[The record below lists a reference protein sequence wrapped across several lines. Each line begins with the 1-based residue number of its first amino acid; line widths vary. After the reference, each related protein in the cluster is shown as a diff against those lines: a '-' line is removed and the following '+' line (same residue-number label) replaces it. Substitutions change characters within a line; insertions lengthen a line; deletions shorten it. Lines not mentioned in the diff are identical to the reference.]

1 MSGRVALVGA
11 GPGDAGLLTRRA
23 VALLRR
29 ADLVLYDALVSEA
42 IVGIARRARR
52 FYVGKRRGRHQMS
65 QEAINR
71 LMIRGAARGRR
82 VVRLKGGDPFLFGRG
97 GEEALALRAAGVTV
111 DVVPGV
117 SAALAA
123 PAMAGVP
130 VTHRGISTAVLIV
143 SGHAEPA
150 YAPVIDGL
158 TPQSATLIVLM
169 GLAERRAIA
178 ARLIDRGWSGATP
191 AAIVFGAGHPGQCAW
206 SGRLDALG
214 DTAIRGDLPGTMVVG
229 AVVALAPL
237 IGSAVPLVD
246 AGRPVARLK
255 FQRRG

>member
-1 MSGRVALVGA
+1 
-11 GPGDAGLLTRRA
+11 
-23 VALLRR
+23 
-29 ADLVLYDALVSEA
+29 
-42 IVGIARRARR
+42 
-52 FYVGKRRGRHQMS
+52 MS

-97 GEEALALRAAGVTV
+97 GEEALALEGRRRRRGRRAGRE
-111 DVVPGV
+111 
-117 SAALAA
+117 
-123 PAMAGVP
+123 
-130 VTHRGISTAVLIV
+130 RGARRARDGRRASHPPRHLDGGRDCVGARR
-143 SGHAEPA
+143 AA

-158 TPQSATLIVLM
+158 TPRSATLVVLM

-178 ARLIDRGWSGATP
+178 ARASFERGWSGATP

-214 DTAIRGDLPGTMVVG
+214 DAAIRGDLPGTVVVG

-237 IGSAVPLVD
+237 IGSAVPQVG
-246 AGRPVARLK
+246 ACWPVARLK